1 MKRIL
6 GIILRVL
13 LTLFVVITAGFLLM
27 ALGFIVGGGEMDLPP
42 VVQTVLQGITVLYLV
57 DIALL
62 LIFVVGFVIRYITL
76 MVKQGEGKTL
86 LKSLLI
92 QVPIAIVIGLLID
105 IVERLIVDGNIW
117 EGGMMYTPII
127 LAVGVVVYRLYPR
140 TK

>member
-1 MKRIL
+1 MKRVL
-6 GIILRVL
+6 GIVLRVL

-27 ALGFIVGGGEMDLPP
+27 ALGFIVGGGKMDLPP
-42 VVQTVLQGITVLYLV
+42 VVQTVLQGIAVLYLV

-76 MVKQGEGKTL
+76 TVKQGEGKTL

-117 EGGMMYTPII
+117 EDGMMYTPII

>member
-6 GIILRVL
+6 GIILRAL

-27 ALGFIVGGGEMDLPP
+27 ALGFIVGGGKMDLPP
-42 VVQTVLQGITVLYLV
+42 LVQTVLQGIAILYLV

-62 LIFVVGFVIRYITL
+62 LIFVVGFVVRYITL
-76 MVKQGEGKTL
+76 TVKQGEGKTL

-92 QVPIAIVIGLLID
+92 QVPIAIVIGLVID
-105 IVERLIVDGNIW
+105 IVERLIIDGNIW
-117 EGGMMYTPII
+117 EDGMMYTPII
-127 LAVGVVVYRLYPR
+127 LAVGVVIYRLYPR